1 MRTVAC
7 SLLLATLSLALG
19 CGGASANPGVRAAAP
34 SGEGSPPANAMSE
47 PFPRPAAASRAPST
61 SNEAIDL
68 LNTFPVSV
76 VTEAPSAVYLLANLE
91 EPNATDC
98 EAALLRRAR
107 LLGANRVYVDRS
119 QPGCRGG
126 AYTVQSRPE
135 AQEVGPDG
143 RPEDYGKA
151 LHDWMMARWKRPQG
165 VSNAELRRLCVVT
178 RIWTTLELRV
188 WKVLGEPVKRSG
200 NPTFDESVRA
210 SLEAAIDE
218 QAPLPEPK
226 AIETSRAVRNAM
238 LTFTFAPGGA
248 SCR

>member
-19 CGGASANPGVRAAAP
+19 CGGASANPGARAAAP
-34 SGEGSPPANAMSE
+34 SGASANALSE
-47 PFPRPAAASRAPST
+47 PAPRPAGAGLAPTT

-68 LNTFPVSV
+68 LNTLPVSV

-98 EAALLRRAR
+98 EASLLRRAR
-107 LLGANRVYVDRS
+107 LLGANRLHVDRS

-126 AYTVQSRPE
+126 AYTVQTMPE
-135 AQEVGPDG
+135 GQGVGPDG

-151 LHDWMMARWKRPQG
+151 LHDWMVARWKRPQ
-165 VSNAELRRLCVVT
+165 SISDAELRRLCVVM

-200 NPTFDESVRA
+200 NPAFDESVRV

-218 QAPLPEPK
+218 QATLPEPK
-226 AIETSRAVRNAM
+226 SLETSRSVRNAM
-238 LTFTFAPGGA
+238 LTFMFAPGGA